1 MSCHSDDFSL
11 SSFSGPDSDVSVHD
25 ANPSYYPLQSV
36 FVRALAKWK
45 QQSVSFVSLPPEV
58 RNRIYRL
65 ACERSHTNDDLPV
78 RFDAFHRCMFPC
90 CERGGLMYSCKQVRR
105 EFMPLFIAS
114 IFFLLHLGYRE
125 GTTGFEL
132 VTWLKEAGPVLTSHV
147 RRLQVNFGVNWSDN
161 SRTVFAPLD
170 FKLTTPVY
178 GIAVLRI
185 DVSQEGDLE
194 ISQMYDTKF
203 DERVLPDIQDKVGRS
218 FKVGSTGLMGFDEFK
233 IVYEVLQ
240 QYRPG
245 FNYAVRQGY

>member
-1 MSCHSDDFSL
+1 
-11 SSFSGPDSDVSVHD
+11 
-25 ANPSYYPLQSV
+25 
-36 FVRALAKWK
+36 
-45 QQSVSFVSLPPEV
+45 
-58 RNRIYRL
+58 
-65 ACERSHTNDDLPV
+65 
-78 RFDAFHRCMFPC
+78 
-90 CERGGLMYSCKQVRR
+90 MYSCKQVRR

-114 IFFLLHLGYRE
+114 IFFLLHLGYHE
-125 GTTGFEL
+125 GTTGLEL
-132 VTWLKEAGPVLTSHV
+132 VTWLKGAGPVLTSHV

-161 SRTVFAPLD
+161 SPTVFAPLD

-218 FKVGSTGLMGFDEFK
+218 LKVGSTGLMGFDEFK

-240 QYRPG
+240 QYDPG
-245 FNYAVRQGY
+245 LNYAVRQGY